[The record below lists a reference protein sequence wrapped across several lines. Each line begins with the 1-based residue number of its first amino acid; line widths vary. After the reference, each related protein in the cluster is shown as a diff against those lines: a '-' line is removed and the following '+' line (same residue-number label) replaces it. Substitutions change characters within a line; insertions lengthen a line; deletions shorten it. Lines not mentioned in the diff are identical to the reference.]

1 MNLRTDR
8 MRIRTI
14 AGLMF
19 VCAGLAQTEQ
29 NFSGTWKL
37 DESRSTNF
45 GTVDQIRVDTIWQ
58 EGSRLKVKSS
68 LAIKLTPFW
77 SEDLTVDGK
86 PHAAVG
92 STGRPETV
100 TSSWQG
106 SNLIVRRENS
116 AGENQVEET
125 WSLSPDGQVLTIVKM
140 GKGRPAASEGVRG
153 GAGDRKLVFT
163 KTGPATR

>member
-45 GTVDQIRVDTIWQ
+45 GTVDQIRFDTIWQ

-125 WSLSPDGQVLTIVKM
+125 WSLSPDGPPPAPV
-140 GKGRPAASEGVRG
+140 RP
-153 GAGDRKLVFT
+153 
-163 KTGPATR
+163 P